1 MTTTLLKKLR
11 EESGLSQEA
20 VAKDLGMSRPTYI
33 ALEHGKRELTLREA
47 EQVARMFDLSVDEII
62 AGKRRA
68 VHVSLGK
75 TKPRKHTA
83 MPEMRIDVPA
93 ENKEKFKQV
102 LLYVLNKIG
111 GKPHIGMTVLYKL
124 LYFIDFDYYEKYET
138 QLMGAVYTHNH
149 YGPTPVAFSAIVKEM
164 EREDALETVETNY
177 FQHEQKKYLPH
188 RAPDLS
194 LLSGQEIAHIDATL
208 ARLGNKNANELTA
221 LSHRDTPWLATKE
234 GERIPYESVFYRSSE
249 TSQRDYGDDEI

>member
-1 MTTTLLKKLR
+1 MKKLR
-11 EESGLSQEA
+11 EEGGLSQEA
-20 VAKDLGMSRPTYI
+20 VAKELGMSRPTYI
-33 ALEHGKRELTLREA
+33 MLEQGKRELTLREA
-47 EQVARMFDLSVDEII
+47 SKVARMFDLSVDEII
-62 AGKRRA
+62 AGKRRS

-75 TKPRKHTA
+75 TKSPKAVT
-83 MPEMRIDVPA
+83 PEIRIDVPS
-93 ENKEKFKQV
+93 EDKEKFKQV

-111 GKPHIGMTVLYKL
+111 GKPHVGMTVLYKL

-149 YGPTPVAFSAIVKEM
+149 YGPTPVAFTAIVKEM
-164 EREDALETVETNY
+164 EREDTLETVETKY
-177 FQHEQKKYLPH
+177 FRHEQKKYLPH
-188 RAPDLS
+188 RSPDLS

-234 GERIPYESVFYRSSE
+234 GEHIPYEAVFYRSSE
-249 TSQRDYGDDEI
+249 TSQRDYDDNDVW